1 MGLNMHTI
9 PQLNRIDHVHVYVK
23 DRSVAEKWFREI
35 LGFRIQKE
43 FEFWAVDGGPLTL
56 ENNTGSVHL
65 ALFESDKPPS
75 STVAFGVSGEEFLS
89 WKIHLESLSIELSIS
104 DHTKAWSM
112 YFSDPFQNL
121 FEITTYDFDA
131 VKNNLE

>member
-1 MGLNMHTI
+1 MSAT

-23 DRSVAEKWFREI
+23 DRTLAEQWFREI
-35 LGFRIQKE
+35 LGLRIQKE
-43 FEFWAVDGGPLTL
+43 YEFWAVDGGPLTL

-75 STVAFGVSGEEFLS
+75 STVAFGVSGKEFLS
-89 WKIHLESLSIELSIS
+89 WKKHLENLSIQLRIS

-121 FEITTYDFDA
+121 FEITTYDFDE
-131 VKNNLE
+131 VKNNLK